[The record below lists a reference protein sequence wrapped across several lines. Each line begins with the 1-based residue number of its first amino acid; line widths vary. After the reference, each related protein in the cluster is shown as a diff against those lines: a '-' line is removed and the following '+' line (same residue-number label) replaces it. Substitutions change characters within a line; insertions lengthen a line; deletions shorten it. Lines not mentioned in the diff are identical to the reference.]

1 VVQGSITGLISNS
14 GMDKLQVAA
23 LGNPSAAPTL
33 KADALQGIDAGSK
46 LSKAVAGKT
55 IAEVAAMPVAEFVKK
70 ATAGVPAVQVAALK
84 TQAREVWI
92 NASRVVNLANAWKK
106 G

>member
-1 VVQGSITGLISNS
+1 
-14 GMDKLQVAA
+14 
-23 LGNPSAAPTL
+23 
-33 KADALQGIDAGSK
+33 
-46 LSKAVAGKT
+46 
-55 IAEVAAMPVAEFVKK
+55 MPVAEFVKK